1 MPLKGHLKS
10 LLDPS
15 EQLSIFDNMA
25 DGVCV
30 TTNGVI
36 QFMNSYLIKKF
47 GDCIGKPFSEIFLD
61 LQEEKCENCQNNTLK
76 QYKVTRYEWYS
87 SKSRQTF
94 DVINSP
100 YNNRSGS
107 ISVLSLFRDI
117 TEQKRLQKRL
127 EGYYS
132 RLKETNKELKRVN
145 KKISAANQKLEEL
158 SIRDELTGLYNHRH
172 FWDILIVEFKRAMR
186 YGNPLS
192 CLMID
197 IDLFKSVN
205 DLGTHA
211 FGDYCLSE
219 IGSMIRSP
227 LRAMDVASS

>member
-1 MPLKGHLKS
+1 MKRGDIMTSKGHPES

-15 EQLSIFDNMA
+15 KQLSMFDNMA

-30 TTNGVI
+30 TKEGVI
-36 QFMNSYLIKKF
+36 QFMNRYLVEKF
-47 GDCIGKPFSEIFLD
+47 GDGIGKIFCEFFPD
-61 LQEEKCENCQNNTLK
+61 QDEEKCEDCQNKTLI
-76 QYKVTRYEWYS
+76 QCRVSRYEWYS
-87 SKSRQTF
+87 PKTRQTF

-100 YNNRSGS
+100 FNNRSGA

-117 TEQKRLQKRL
+117 TERKRLQTRL

-172 FWDILIVEFKRAMR
+172 FWDILIV
-186 YGNPLS
+186 
-192 CLMID
+192 
-197 IDLFKSVN
+197 
-205 DLGTHA
+205 
-211 FGDYCLSE
+211 
-219 IGSMIRSP
+219 
-227 LRAMDVASS
+227 